1 MMSVGE
7 ALDIYTGQLK
17 AHQEIN
23 MDYFY
28 DNIDPAEKVRFDRLR
43 KVIDLTSSIE
53 HTEKFDR
60 IFEQLKN
67 YRDETNSLSKAAS
80 FRKSSYSSD
89 DLEDQQ
95 EIDEIFSEEFGD
107 GDDL

>member
-17 AHQEIN
+17 AQQAIN
-23 MDYFY
+23 LDYFY

-53 HTEKFDR
+53 HTDKFDK
-60 IFEQLKN
+60 IFEQLKYFRN
-67 YRDETNSLSKAAS
+67 ETNSLSKAAS
-80 FRKSSYSSD
+80 FRKSSYSVD
-89 DLEDQQ
+89 DFEDQQ
-95 EIDEIFSEEFGD
+95 EIDEIFAEEFGN
-107 GDDL
+107 DDEL

>member
-23 MDYFY
+23 MNYFY
-28 DNIDPAEKVRFDRLR
+28 DNIDPAEKERFDRLR

-60 IFEQLKN
+60 IFQRLKIC
-67 YRDETNSLSKAAS
+67 RDETNSLSKAAS
-80 FRKSSYSSD
+80 FRKSSYSVD

-95 EIDEIFSEEFGD
+95 EIDFIFKWQSKPV
-107 GDDL
+107 